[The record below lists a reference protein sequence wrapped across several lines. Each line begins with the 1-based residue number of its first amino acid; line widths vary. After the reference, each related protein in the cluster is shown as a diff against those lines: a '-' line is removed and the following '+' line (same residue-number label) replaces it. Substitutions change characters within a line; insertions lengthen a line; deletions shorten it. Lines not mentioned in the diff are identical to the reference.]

1 MLFLMLAVEEHMKL
15 SQLMN
20 GLDIINL
27 TPDVTGDVSA
37 LCYAADKSQDG
48 SLFVA
53 ISGLKHD
60 GHDYIEDAVKCGA
73 RYIVYEKDVHIPFGV
88 KAFKVTNSRRALGVL
103 AKNYFGN
110 PSAKLC
116 LIGVTGTNGKTT
128 TTYLLESILTQA
140 GCKCGVLGTVNY
152 RYNHKTYPAPNTTP
166 ESYEMQKILRA
177 MADEGVTHVIAEISS
192 HAIDLRR
199 IDDCD
204 FDLGVFTNLT
214 REHLDYHLTMENY
227 FQAKKRFFAE
237 VLPHSKKVYQQ
248 KMIING
254 DDQWGRII
262 LKDIALPALT
272 YGMEENDAV
281 KTVSYELSLA
291 GIKTKIDLAGEA
303 ISIQTM
309 LVGKFNIYNILAAA
323 AAAKALQIPSA
334 IIKAGIENLP
344 YVPGRLQR
352 IDSSSG
358 FTVLIDYAHKPDALK
373 QVLQN
378 LSEFKKK
385 RIITVFGC
393 GGNRDAGKRPM
404 MGETATFYSDL
415 TIVTSDNPRLEDP
428 LAIIAEIETGINHGT
443 IKKIAPE
450 NLQLNNDAH
459 TYTVISE
466 RRKAI
471 EMAISAAEKGDIVLI
486 AGKGHEDYQILGTN
500 KIPFDDHVVVEQTL
514 KLKESRKVN

>member
-1 MLFLMLAVEEHMKL
+1 MKL
-15 SQLMN
+15 SQLIKDLN
-20 GLDIINL
+20 IINL
-27 TPDVTGDVSA
+27 SADVTGDVST
-37 LCYAADKSQDG
+37 LCYAAGKCEES

-60 GHDYIEDAVKCGA
+60 GHDFIADAINRGA
-73 RYIVYEKDVHIPFGV
+73 RYIVYEKDIQIPSGV
-88 KAFKVTNSRRALGVL
+88 TAIKVTSSRRALGVL

-128 TTYLLESILTQA
+128 TTYLLESILAQA
-140 GCKCGVLGTVNY
+140 CCKCGVLGTVNY
-152 RYNHKTYPAPNTTP
+152 RYNNKTYPAPNTTP
-166 ESYEMQKILRA
+166 ESYEMQKILRT
-177 MADEGVTHVIAEISS
+177 MSDERITHVIVEVSS
-192 HAIDLRR
+192 HAIDLKR

-214 REHLDYHLTMENY
+214 HEHLDYHLTMGNY
-227 FQAKKRFFAE
+227 FQAKKRFFTE
-237 VLPHSKKVYQQ
+237 VLPQSKKVHPQ

-254 DDQWGRII
+254 DDKWGRII
-262 LKDIALPALT
+262 LKDITLPALT

-281 KTVSYELSLA
+281 KTVSYELSLS
-291 GIKTKIDLAGEA
+291 GIKADIDLTGET
-303 ISIQTM
+303 ISIQTP

-323 AAAKALQIPSA
+323 AAAKALQIPKTA
-334 IIKAGIENLP
+334 IKAGIENLS
-344 YVPGRLQR
+344 YVPGRLER
-352 IDSSSG
+352 IDSSFG

-378 LSEFKKK
+378 LAEFKKK

-393 GGNRDAGKRPM
+393 GGNRDTGKRPL
-404 MGETATFYSDL
+404 MGEAATFYSDL

-428 LAIIAEIETGINHGT
+428 LAIIAEIETGIDRNN
-443 IKKIAPE
+443 IQKIAPD
-450 NLQLNNDAH
+450 NFKVKNDVH

-471 EMAISAAEKGDIVLI
+471 ETAISAAGQGDIILI

-500 KIPFDDHVVVEQTL
+500 KIPFDDRVVVAQTL
-514 KLKESRKVN
+514 KLKESSTVN

>member
-1 MLFLMLAVEEHMKL
+1 MKL
-15 SQLMN
+15 SQLIKN
-20 GLDIINL
+20 LDIINL
-27 TPDVTGDVSA
+27 SADATGDVST
-37 LCYAADKSQDG
+37 LCYAADKCEEG
-48 SLFVA
+48 SMFVA

-60 GHDYIEDAVKCGA
+60 GHDYIADAASCGA
-73 RYIVYEKDVHIPFGV
+73 RYIVYEKDIQIPFGL
-88 KAFKVTNSRRALGVL
+88 KAIKVTSSRRALGVL

-110 PSAKLC
+110 PSARLC

-128 TTYLLESILTQA
+128 TTYFLESILAQA

-152 RYNHKTYPAPNTTP
+152 RYNNKTYPAPNTTP
-166 ESYEMQKILRA
+166 ESYEMQRILRA
-177 MADEGVTHVIAEISS
+177 MVDEGITHVIAEVSS
-192 HAIDLRR
+192 HAIDLKR

-214 REHLDYHLTMENY
+214 HEHLDYHLTMENY

-237 VLPHSKKVYQQ
+237 VLPQSKKVHPQ

-254 DDQWGRII
+254 DDKWGRII
-262 LKDIALPALT
+262 LKDLTLPALT

-281 KTVSYELSLA
+281 KAKSYELSLA
-291 GIKTKIDLAGEA
+291 GIKADIDLAGEI
-303 ISIQTM
+303 ISIQTP

-323 AAAKALQIPSA
+323 AVAKALQIPKA
-334 IIKAGIENLP
+334 LIKTGIENLSC
-344 YVPGRLQR
+344 VPGRLER

-378 LSEFKKK
+378 LAEFKKK

-393 GGNRDAGKRPM
+393 GGNRDTGKRPL
-404 MGETATFYSDL
+404 MGEAATFYSDL

-428 LAIIAEIETGINHGT
+428 LAIIAEIEAGIDHC
-443 IKKIAPE
+443 KIQKITPD
-450 NLQLNNDAH
+450 NVKVNDDAH
-459 TYTVISE
+459 SYTVISE

-471 EMAISAAEKGDIVLI
+471 ETAINVAKQGDIVLI

-500 KIPFDDHVVVEQTL
+500 KIPFDDRVVVTQTL
-514 KLKESRKVN
+514 KLKGSSTVN

>member
-1 MLFLMLAVEEHMKL
+1 MKL
-15 SQLMN
+15 SQLIKD
-20 GLDIINL
+20 LDIINL
-27 TPDVTGDVSA
+27 SADVTGDVST
-37 LCYAADKSQDG
+37 LCYAADKCEEG
-48 SLFVA
+48 SMFVA

-60 GHDYIEDAVKCGA
+60 GHDYIADAASCGA
-73 RYIVYEKDVHIPFGV
+73 RYIVYEKDIQIPFGL
-88 KAFKVTNSRRALGVL
+88 KAIKVTSSRRALGVL
-103 AKNYFGN
+103 AKNYFCN
-110 PSAKLC
+110 PSARLC

-128 TTYLLESILTQA
+128 TTYFLESILAQA

-152 RYNHKTYPAPNTTP
+152 RYNNKTYPAPNTTP
-166 ESYEMQKILRA
+166 ESYEMQRILRA
-177 MADEGVTHVIAEISS
+177 MVDEGITHVIAEVSS
-192 HAIDLRR
+192 HAIDLKR

-214 REHLDYHLTMENY
+214 HEHLDYHLTMENY

-237 VLPHSKKVYQQ
+237 VLPQSKKVHPQ

-254 DDQWGRII
+254 DDKWGRII
-262 LKDIALPALT
+262 LKDITLPALT

-281 KTVSYELSLA
+281 KAESYELSLA
-291 GIKTKIDLAGEA
+291 GIKANIDLAGEI
-303 ISIQTM
+303 ISIQTP

-323 AAAKALQIPSA
+323 AVAKALQISSE
-334 IIKAGIENLP
+334 IIKAGIENLSC
-344 YVPGRLQR
+344 VPGRLER

-378 LSEFKKK
+378 LAEFKKK

-393 GGNRDAGKRPM
+393 GGNRDTGKRPL

-428 LAIIAEIETGINHGT
+428 LAIIAEIEAGIDHGK
-443 IKKIAPE
+443 IQKIAPG
-450 NLQLNNDAH
+450 NLKVKDDAH
-459 TYTVISE
+459 SYTVISE

-471 EMAISAAEKGDIVLI
+471 EMAISTARRGDIILI

-500 KIPFDDHVVVEQTL
+500 KIPFDDRVVVEQTL
-514 KLKESRKVN
+514 KLKESSTVN

>member
-1 MLFLMLAVEEHMKL
+1 MKL
-15 SQLMN
+15 SQLIK

-27 TPDVTGDVSA
+27 SAEATGDVST
-37 LCYAADKSQDG
+37 LCYVADKCEDR

-53 ISGLKHD
+53 IAGLKHN
-60 GHDYIEDAVKCGA
+60 GHDYIADAVNRGA
-73 RYIVYEKDVHIPFGV
+73 RYIVYEKDMQIPYGGT
-88 KAFKVTNSRRALGVL
+88 AIKVMSSRRALGVL
-103 AKNYFGN
+103 AKNYFSN

-128 TTYLLESILTQA
+128 TTYLLESILSAA

-152 RYNHKTYPAPNTTP
+152 RYNNKIYPAPNTTP

-214 REHLDYHLTMENY
+214 HEHLDYHLTMGNY

-237 VLPHSKKVYQQ
+237 VLPQSNKVQQQ
-248 KMIING
+248 KMIINS
-254 DDQWGRII
+254 DDKWGRII
-262 LKDIALPALT
+262 LKEIKLPALT

-281 KTVSYELSLA
+281 KTVSYKLSLA
-291 GIKTKIDLAGEA
+291 GIKANIDLAGET
-303 ISIQTM
+303 ISVQTP

-334 IIKAGIENLP
+334 IIKAGIENLS

-428 LAIIAEIETGINHGT
+428 LAIIAEIETGIDHGK
-443 IKKIAPE
+443 IKRIAPE
-450 NLQLNNDAH
+450 NLQLNDNAH
-459 TYTVISE
+459 TYTIISE

-471 EMAISAAEKGDIVLI
+471 ETAISVAGRGDIVLI

>member
-1 MLFLMLAVEEHMKL
+1 MKL
-15 SQLMN
+15 SQLIKK
-20 GLDIINL
+20 LDIINL
-27 TPDVTGDVSA
+27 SADVAGDVST
-37 LCYAADKSQDG
+37 LCYAADKCEEG

-60 GHDYIEDAVKCGA
+60 GHDYIADAVNRGA
-73 RYIVYEKDVHIPFGV
+73 RYIVYEKNMQIPYGGT
-88 KAFKVTNSRRALGVL
+88 AIKVTSSRRALGVL

-128 TTYLLESILTQA
+128 TTYLLESILTAA

-152 RYNHKTYPAPNTTP
+152 RYNNKTYPAPNTTP
-166 ESYEMQKILRA
+166 ESYEMQRILRA
-177 MADEGVTHVIAEISS
+177 MADEGITHVIAEVSS
-192 HAIDLRR
+192 HAIDLKR

-204 FDLGVFTNLT
+204 FDLGIFTNLSH
-214 REHLDYHLTMENY
+214 EHLDYHLTMENY

-237 VLPHSKKVYQQ
+237 VLPQSKKVHPQ

-254 DDQWGRII
+254 DDKWGRII
-262 LKDIALPALT
+262 LKDITLPALT
-272 YGMEENDAV
+272 YGMEKNDAV
-281 KTVSYELSLA
+281 KAVRYELSLS
-291 GIKTKIDLAGEA
+291 GIKADIDLAGET
-303 ISIQTM
+303 ISIHTP

-323 AAAKALQIPSA
+323 ATAKALQIPKAS
-334 IIKAGIENLP
+334 IKTGIENLS
-344 YVPGRLQR
+344 YVPGRLER

-378 LSEFKKK
+378 LAEFKKK

-393 GGNRDAGKRPM
+393 GGNRDTGKRPL
-404 MGETATFYSDL
+404 MGEAATFYSDL
-415 TIVTSDNPRLEDP
+415 TIITSDNPRLEDP
-428 LAIIAEIETGINHGT
+428 LAIIAEIEAGIDRT
-443 IKKIAPE
+443 KIQKIAPD
-450 NLQLNNDAH
+450 NLKLKDDTH
-459 TYTVISE
+459 SYIVISE

-471 EMAISAAEKGDIVLI
+471 ETAISAAGQGDIILI

-500 KIPFDDHVVVEQTL
+500 KIPFNDRVVVTQTL
-514 KLKESRKVN
+514 KLKESSIVN